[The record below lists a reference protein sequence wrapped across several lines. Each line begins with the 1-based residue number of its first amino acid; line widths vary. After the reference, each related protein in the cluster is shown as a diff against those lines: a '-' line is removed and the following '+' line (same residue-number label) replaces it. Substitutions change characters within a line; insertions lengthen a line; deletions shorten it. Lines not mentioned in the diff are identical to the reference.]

1 MDGVDDDD
9 GGGVDDALDARTHVD
24 VTTDRVYAR
33 VKAHTA
39 RIADGEARRRNH
51 TLTPR
56 LASALGELAHA
67 VTREIARDVRA
78 YANHASRD
86 VVDGTDV
93 ALRARKINPRLRHA
107 RVHRDDDDDDDDDD
121 GAAVVARD
129 AVNQPNGVSDDD
141 DDDDAHDAHAS

>member
-1 MDGVDDDD
+1 MDDDDGVDD
-9 GGGVDDALDARTHVD
+9 GVDGARTHHAD
-24 VTTDRVYAR
+24 ASTDRVYAH

-93 ALRARKINPRLRHA
+93 ALRARKINSRLRHA
-107 RVHRDDDDDDDDDD
+107 R
-121 GAAVVARD
+121 
-129 AVNQPNGVSDDD
+129 
-141 DDDDAHDAHAS
+141 DAHAAGDEDDGVVSAEDDRGAKNAAS

>member
-1 MDGVDDDD
+1 MMDGVMDDDDGVDD
-9 GGGVDDALDARTHVD
+9 GVDGARTHHAD
-24 VTTDRVYAR
+24 ASTDRVYAH

-93 ALRARKINPRLRHA
+93 ALRARKINPRLRHV
-107 RVHRDDDDDDDDDD
+107 RVHRDEDAD
-121 GAAVVARD
+121 GDGDGERAA
-129 AVNQPNGVSDDD
+129 N
-141 DDDDAHDAHAS
+141 AS